1 MSLLSGAFGAAVKA
15 RNSLY
20 DRGLLRARRL
30 NVPVVSIGNVSV
42 GGAGKTPFT
51 IALGE
56 ELKKR
61 GVRFDVLSRGY
72 GRQTSGTLIV
82 DPNGRSQE
90 FGDEPL
96 LIARKLAVPVV
107 VSEKRYDAGIVGERE
122 FGSELHL
129 LDDGFQHRML
139 ARDFDIVLLTAR
151 DLSDKLLPAGR
162 LREPLMALRRADAI
176 VMYDD
181 LALPRGVIKN
191 AVIWRAHREMDTS
204 KVPPGTLAFCAIA
217 RPENF
222 FKQLKNAGVGTAAE
236 FAFRDHRT
244 YIARDVEKL
253 QQLAKES
260 GAREFVTTEKD
271 VINLGSLA
279 GQLAPLYV
287 VPLRTTIKDPDTV
300 VQTLL
305 DTLEKRRA
313 VRA

>member
-1 MSLLSGAFGAAVKA
+1 MSLLSGAFGAAVRA

-20 DRGLLRARRL
+20 DRGLLRVRRL
-30 NVPVVSIGNVSV
+30 NAPVVSIGNVSV

-61 GVRFDVLSRGY
+61 GVKFDVLSRGY

-82 DPNGRSQE
+82 DPKGTAQE

-96 LIARKLAVPVV
+96 LIARKLGVPVV
-107 VSEKRYDAGIVGERE
+107 VSERRYDAGVVGERE

-151 DLSDKLLPAGR
+151 DIGDRLLPAGR
-162 LREPLMALRRADAI
+162 LREPLTALQRADAV

-181 LALPRGVIKN
+181 LALPPGTLRK
-191 AVIWRAHREMDTS
+191 ASIWRAHREMDTS
-204 KVPPGTLAFCAIA
+204 KVPPGALAFCAIA
-217 RPENF
+217 RPDNF
-222 FKQLKNAGVGTAAE
+222 FKQLKNAGVPTATE
-236 FAFRDHRT
+236 FAFRDHRA
-244 YIARDVEKL
+244 YIALDVEKL
-253 QQLAKES
+253 LQLAKQS
-260 GAREFVTTEKD
+260 GASGFVTTEKD
-271 VINLGSLA
+271 AINLGSLA
-279 GQLAPLYV
+279 GQLAPLHV
-287 VPLRTTIKDPDTV
+287 VPLQTKIKDPDMV

-313 VRA
+313 ARA

>member
-20 DRGLLRARRL
+20 DRGLLRVRRL
-30 NVPVVSIGNVSV
+30 NVPVVSVGNVSV

-61 GVRFDVLSRGY
+61 GVRLDVLSRGY

-82 DPNGRSQE
+82 DPNGTAQE

-122 FGSELHL
+122 FRSELHL

-151 DLSDKLLPAGR
+151 DLSDKLLPSGR
-162 LREPLMALRRADAI
+162 LREPLTALRRADAI

-204 KVPPGTLAFCAIA
+204 KVPPGALAFCAIA
-217 RPENF
+217 RPDTF
-222 FKQLKNAGVGTAAE
+222 FKQLKNAGVRTAAE
-236 FAFRDHRT
+236 FAFRDHRA
-244 YIARDVEKL
+244 YIARDLEKIH
-253 QQLAKES
+253 QLAKQVGAS
-260 GAREFVTTEKD
+260 GFVTTEKD

-279 GQLAPLYV
+279 GQLAPLHM
-287 VPLRTTIKDPDTV
+287 VPLQTKIKDPDTV

-305 DTLEKRRA
+305 DTLERRRA
-313 VRA
+313 SRA

>member
-1 MSLLSGAFGAAVKA
+1 VSLLSGAFGAAVKA

-20 DRGLLRARRL
+20 DRGLLRVLRL
-30 NVPVVSIGNVSV
+30 NVPVVSIGNISV

-82 DPNGRSQE
+82 DPNGTAQA

-96 LIARKLAVPVV
+96 LIARKLAAPVV

-122 FGSELHL
+122 FRSELHL

-151 DLSDKLLPAGR
+151 DLGDKLLPAGR
-162 LREPLMALRRADAI
+162 LRAPLTALRRADAI

-181 LALPRGVIKN
+181 LALPPGIVKN
-191 AVIWRAHREMDTS
+191 ALIWRANREMDTS
-204 KVPPGTLAFCAIA
+204 KVPPGVLAFCAIA
-217 RPENF
+217 RPDNF
-222 FKQLKNAGVGTAAE
+222 FKQLKNAGVGTAVE
-236 FAFRDHRT
+236 FAFRDHRA
-244 YIARDVEKL
+244 YIPRDVEKL
-253 QQLAKES
+253 QQLAKHLGAS
-260 GAREFVTTEKD
+260 GFVTTEKD

-287 VPLRTTIKDPDTV
+287 VPLRTTIKDPDMV

-305 DTLEKRRA
+305 DMLEKRRA